1 MYKEVC
7 QARHLCSTVADVER
21 RQLHYFNANPRVLLV
36 VRQFAN
42 IAYLHKLIIGSVQL
56 FFHKFIHYHYVLCGN
71 YMSYVA
77 VLALTGGSTSFL
89 TASFVRDAFRS

>member
-77 VLALTGGSTSFL
+77 VLALTGGALHF
-89 TASFVRDAFRS
+89 